1 MGFLFVFIH
10 YQTVESTIERP
21 PAVLE
26 NLTCVPV
33 AVAPKVVSVTLNRF
47 GFRARSGA
55 RDGRARR
62 EGWKGCYVGAL
73 WEFISQFMSAG

>member
-10 YQTVESTIERP
+10 YQTVEFPTERP
-21 PAVLE
+21 VVLE
-26 NLTCVPV
+26 NLTCV